1 MTSTTTTTT
10 TTAHLPR
17 RGSRAAGERGILGL
31 ASLLAAVLTLASCA
45 YHPVID
51 PKTSAHPEDFQA
63 DLAEC
68 RQIAEQAP
76 AGGKVAGGAGVGA
89 LVGAGLAVA
98 TGHSEAAGHAA
109 GGGAVI
115 GGARGAAL
123 SHREKRMIVR
133 NCLKGRGYAVLN

>member
-1 MTSTTTTTT
+1 MTRKL
-10 TTAHLPR
+10 A
-17 RGSRAAGERGILGL
+17 ILAPAL
-31 ASLLAAVLTLASCA
+31 LLAACA

-51 PKTSAHPEDFQA
+51 PKTSRHPENFDA

-76 AGGKVAGGAGVGA
+76 KGAALAGAGIGAALGAGV
-89 LVGAGLAVA
+89 AVA
-98 TGHSEAAGHAA
+98 SGHSGAAGQAA

-115 GGARGAAL
+115 GGARGAGA
-123 SHREKRMIVR
+123 SNREKRMIVR

>member
-1 MTSTTTTTT
+1 MRTTIIA
-10 TTAHLPR
+10 TTAHPPT
-17 RGSRAAGERGILGL
+17 RGSRAEGERGIGL

-76 AGGKVAGGAGVGA
+76 AGGKVAAGAGVGA

>member
-1 MTSTTTTTT
+1 MKGT
-10 TTAHLPR
+10 
-17 RGSRAAGERGILGL
+17 GM
-31 ASLLAAVLTLASCA
+31 LLAPMFFLAGCA

-51 PKTSAHPEDFQA
+51 PKTSAHPENFQA

-76 AGGKVAGGAGVGA
+76 AGGKVAAGAGVGA
-89 LVGAGLAVA
+89 LVGAGVAVA
-98 TGHSEAAGHAA
+98 TGHAEAAGRAA

-115 GGARGAAL
+115 GGARGAGF

-133 NCLKGRGYAVLN
+133 NCLKRRGYAVLN